1 MHSEVVIA
9 VLELIGVRRFY
20 RSRGSFVIWFATGNY
35 MIPFNTVLLNV
46 VTRRASEG
54 FRRFLAYASGYQT
67 TKLSKAELLVG
78 RSDGL
83 VKT

>member
-1 MHSEVVIA
+1 
-9 VLELIGVRRFY
+9 
-20 RSRGSFVIWFATGNY
+20 

-46 VTRRASEG
+46 VTRRASED